1 MLVMASKKSRY
12 LFFWL
17 PYDVKY
23 SYETFLTAFYLSVKR
38 FPCDDAIHIGHE
50 QIFQDVPSHLPD
62 NWLAGFNTSLP
73 ENEELKKLHKIIWTS
88 DVFSNLQHKLKSKN
102 LVWEHILTQEYE
114 PLMNLFEAELIRI
127 KKEFNIKAVVLW
139 ANCPSVKEIANRYQI
154 PVIHNELG
162 PLREPVY
169 LPTCYF
175 DFSGVNGNTEAARR
189 FENYEAKNDK
199 YTDFGRVALLS
210 LFIKDQKPVRNFDE
224 YEIGVPLQVE
234 DDSNII
240 AYSNGFNNLEV
251 INYAKSQAEKVSVRK
266 HPYGRIDYKDI
277 DSGSEDLTPQEFIA
291 SCKKIITINSS
302 VGFEALLWGKPGE
315 ILGDSP
321 FSFINYQSEGFVY
334 ALRFALLHYLVPF
347 DFLFKIDYYD
357 WRITQPDEDS
367 IAEKHLYYY
376 LNLKHG
382 WNKTNI
388 LAAKI
393 PVELENIFFRNLSLQ
408 FVESENLL
416 CTEIKELKNN
426 LLQVNTRKSQEINLL
441 KDNLIKLQ
449 NDLNKVIKNNK
460 NFADELSRYQHVIE
474 NIYSSKSW
482 RLTKPLRFINS
493 LNASEKILIPFK
505 RRIIS
510 LAMPSARKLLANY
523 QFRRILIVVAKK
535 TGLYGKLKAIYLN
548 NSNVVASSL
557 IINVSDENHMSRDT
571 VTNIKKIKMLKNQ
584 KGSD

>member
-1 MLVMASKKSRY
+1 MASKKSRY

-73 ENEELKKLHKIIWTS
+73 ENEELKRLHKIIWTS
-88 DVFSNLQHKLKSKN
+88 DIFSNLEYKLKSKN
-102 LVWEHILTQEYE
+102 LVWEYILTKEYE
-114 PLMNLFEAELIRI
+114 PLMELFEAELIRI

-139 ANCPSVKEIANRYQI
+139 SNCPSVKKIANNHQI

-162 PLREPVY
+162 PLREPIY

-175 DFSGVNGNTEAARR
+175 DFSGVNGHTEAARR
-189 FENYEAKNDK
+189 FENYESKNDK
-199 YTDFGRVALLS
+199 YANFGRVALLS
-210 LFIKDQKPVRNFDE
+210 LFIKDLKPIRNFDE

-240 AYSNGFNNLEV
+240 AYSNGFNNAEV
-251 INYAKSQAEKVSVRK
+251 INYAKSQAEKVLVRK
-266 HPYGRIDYKDI
+266 HPYGRIDYRDI
-277 DSGSEDLTPQEFIA
+277 ESGSEDLTPQEFIA
-291 SCKKIITINSS
+291 LCKKIITINSS
-302 VGFEALLWGKPGE
+302 VGFEALLWGKAGE

-321 FSFINYQSEGFVY
+321 FSFINYESEGFIY
-334 ALRFALLHYLVPF
+334 SLRFALLHYLVPF
-347 DFLFKIDYYD
+347 DFLFNIDYYD
-357 WRITQPDEDS
+357 WRIAQPDEDS

-393 PVELENIFFRNLSLQ
+393 PLELESIFFRNLNLQ

-416 CTEIKELKNN
+416 CNEKKELTKN
-426 LLQVNTRKSQEINLL
+426 LLQVKTRKSQEIKLL

-449 NDLNKVIKNNK
+449 NDLNSAINNNK
-460 NFADELSRYQHVIE
+460 HNADELWRHQHVLE

-482 RLTKPLRFINS
+482 RLTRPLRVINS
-493 LNASEKILIPFK
+493 LKANKRTLIPFR

-510 LAMPSARKLLANY
+510 LVMPAARKLLENY
-523 QFRRILIVVAKK
+523 QFRRFVIVVAKK
-535 TGLYGKLKAIYLN
+535 TGLYSKLKTIYLN

-557 IINVSDENHMSRDT
+557 VNVSDENHKSRDT